1 MKRLLYLIVLL
12 GAVSGCCAK
21 PVVIDNGTQSRVF
34 IPCTNDNLCFKD
46 TYNVAW
52 DNWCP
57 SMYRDYPVSYRTK
70 QSEYESSRVEY
81 LLLPTSVVVEREQT
95 GVAR

>member
-1 MKRLLYLIVLL
+1 MKRLLCLIVLL
-12 GAVSGCCAK
+12 GAVSGCAK

-52 DNWCP
+52 DNP
-57 SMYRDYPVSYRTK
+57 TTPLYIST
-70 QSEYESSRVEY
+70 
-81 LLLPTSVVVEREQT
+81 LLFFLVTRMLEMHLCYNTPLLH
-95 GVAR
+95 